1 MLKTLAAGSFA
12 VALIASVASAAFAAD
27 EGSDRR
33 YHQSQV
39 TRCET
44 LMHQFDAAGTKNSEA
59 LALRDR
65 AGKNCEDAAKY
76 SAADGIAE
84 LEKALRI
91 INIKPM

>member
-12 VALIASVASAAFAAD
+12 VALIASVASAAFAEDA
-27 EGSDRR
+27 SDRM

-44 LMHQFDAAGTKNSEA
+44 LMHQFDAAGTHNAEA

-65 AGKNCEDAAKY
+65 AGKNCQDAAKY

-84 LEKALRI
+84 LEKALSLI
-91 INIKPM
+91 KIKPM